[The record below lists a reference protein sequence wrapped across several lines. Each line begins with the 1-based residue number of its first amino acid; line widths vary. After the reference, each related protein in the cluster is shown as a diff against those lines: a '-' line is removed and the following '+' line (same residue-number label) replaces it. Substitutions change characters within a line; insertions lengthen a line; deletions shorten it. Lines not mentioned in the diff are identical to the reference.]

1 MYPFFL
7 SWQLLSFSNW
17 GFFFSLNSLNCLVVT
32 VRVINFVNQ
41 FYVETMNL
49 LLYIND

>member
-1 MYPFFL
+1 MTIVKFL
-7 SWQLLSFSNW
+7 KL
-17 GFFFSLNSLNCLVVT
+17 GFLFSLNSLNCLVVT